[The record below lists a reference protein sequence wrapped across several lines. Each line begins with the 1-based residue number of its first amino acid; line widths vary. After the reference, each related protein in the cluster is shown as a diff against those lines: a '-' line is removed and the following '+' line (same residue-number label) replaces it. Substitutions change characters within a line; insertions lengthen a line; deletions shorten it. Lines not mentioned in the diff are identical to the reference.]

1 MGQELAGVSVVTE
14 ATGALIL
21 LLQVLHNF
29 HKRHRLG
36 IQIKGFEKL
45 VLRVLLFGLNA
56 FLDIIHVSLV
66 VEIQAFD
73 ARIIST
79 N

>member
-1 MGQELAGVSVVTE
+1 
-14 ATGALIL
+14 L
-21 LLQVLHNF
+21 LLQILHNF

-36 IQIKGFEKL
+36 IQIKSFEKL